1 MSKVKSVCLILK
13 KYGVFVFKKYFR
25 QLCTHTMDIA
35 KIYEFKMLNMTMK
48 ILFIDLSLAL
58 HVLTEK
64 MVSTFF
70 TGHAFKFQQ

>member
-1 MSKVKSVCLILK
+1 
-13 KYGVFVFKKYFR
+13 
-25 QLCTHTMDIA
+25 MDIA

-70 TGHAFKFQQ
+70 TGHAFKFQQWQEQLDYSWKVEMTQMIIATVD